1 MTRAS
6 RIPLWRALATGYIE
20 LLFYFPILL
29 TLTVLLLP
37 APTLNWWL
45 ATLPLAYCAPLAVLS
60 LHSRIRLITRL
71 CLILIAGAAHA
82 VVVALLTGT
91 GLSPIP
97 LVVMSLFSTLFANRG
112 FQQLNLGWTLSF
124 HTVHMVVGLGAY
136 IATQILKM
144 VLVQPLSEYTV
155 ILNTGMIASIFLLL
169 IIMNE
174 RHVTN
179 GVVDHRSSQALRA
192 TRRQNRLWIVSL
204 MALLGLVMAI
214 AQLRHAI
221 EDIVRSIL
229 RAFFALFG
237 SGEPAP
243 PLEEETAPPPGEL
256 PKFNPEGFRFWDY
269 LDTIIFIIFVI
280 FMAIATIYVIKLVY
294 KKFGHAIKAMINKL
308 LGRRVA
314 QTEPDTGFTD
324 EIEDLMSFSDL
335 RNRMKNRLRSL
346 FGSGGGKGN
355 EWDSLS
361 TNRDRVR
368 YLYRSWIADAAKRG
382 YEQQPHLTPRE
393 TATDMKGNLEQTVDR
408 EWINPFIE
416 QYEAVRYGDKDP
428 GDAQVQHFH
437 AKLQPHKRN
446 KK

>member
-1 MTRAS
+1 MTNNA

-29 TLTVLLLP
+29 TLTILLLP

-45 ATLPLAYCAPLAVLS
+45 VTLPLAYCAPLALLS
-60 LHSRIRLITRL
+60 LNTRIRLITRL
-71 CLILIAGAAHA
+71 CLILIVSAAHA
-82 VVVALLTGT
+82 AVVALLTGT

-112 FQQLNLGWTLSF
+112 FQQLNLGWTVSF
-124 HTVHMVVGLGAY
+124 HTIHMVVGLGAY

-144 VLVQPLSEYTV
+144 VLIQPLSEYTA
-155 ILNTGMIASIFLLL
+155 ILNTGMLASIFLLL

-179 GVVDHRSSQALRA
+179 GVVDHRSTQALRA
-192 TRRQNRLWIVSL
+192 TRRQNRIWIVSL
-204 MALLGLVMAI
+204 MALLSLVMAI
-214 AQLRHAI
+214 AQLRYAI

-237 SGEPAP
+237 SGEPEP
-243 PLEEETAPPPGEL
+243 PPIEETDQPPGEL
-256 PKFNPEGFRFWDY
+256 PKFNPEGSRFWDY
-269 LDTIIFIIFVI
+269 LDTILIIIFVI
-280 FMAIATIYVIKLVY
+280 LMAIAIVYVIKLVY
-294 KKFGHAIKAMINKL
+294 KAIKSLINKL

-314 QTEPDTGFTD
+314 QPEPDTGFID

-393 TATDMKGNLEQTVDR
+393 TATDMKGNLEQTGDG

-428 GDAQVQHFH
+428 GDDQVQQFRT
-437 AKLQPHKRN
+437 KLQTHKRN

>member
-1 MTRAS
+1 MTNNA

-29 TLTVLLLP
+29 TLTILLLP

-45 ATLPLAYCAPLAVLS
+45 VTLPLAYCAPLAVLS
-60 LHSRIRLITRL
+60 LHTRIRLITRL
-71 CLILIAGAAHA
+71 CLILIASAAHA
-82 VVVALLTGT
+82 AAVALLTGT

-112 FQQLNLGWTLSF
+112 FQQLNLGWTVSF
-124 HTVHMVVGLGAY
+124 HTIHMVVGLGAY

-144 VLVQPLSEYTV
+144 VLIQPLSEYTA
-155 ILNTGMIASIFLLL
+155 ILNTGMLASIFLML

-179 GVVDHRSSQALRA
+179 GVVDHRSTQALRA
-192 TRRQNRLWIVSL
+192 TRRQNRIWIVSL
-204 MALLGLVMAI
+204 MALLSLVMAI

-243 PLEEETAPPPGEL
+243 PPIEEAPPPPLIL
-256 PKFNPEGFRFWDY
+256 PEINSDGYRFWDY
-269 LDTIIFIIFVI
+269 LDMITFVVFTILMV
-280 FMAIATIYVIKLVY
+280 IATVYVIKLMY
-294 KKFGHAIKAMINKL
+294 KKFGHAIKALINKL

-314 QTEPDTGFTD
+314 QPEPDTGFTD

-393 TATDMKGNLEQTVDR
+393 TATDMKGNLEQTGDG

-416 QYEAVRYGDKDP
+416 QYEAVRYGDKDL
-428 GDAQVQHFH
+428 DDEQVQHFH
-437 AKLQPHKRN
+437 TKLQPHKRN